1 MVVKVSTHLPTS
13 ADHAWR
19 VLARRDTFLYA
30 TRGAFGYAVSADR
43 WPEELHEGQ
52 EIQIRI
58 LFFRS
63 IPAWRHHVRLVRVDE
78 GRREILSQERGGFI
92 RAWNHR
98 IRIEPENTVRCRYT
112 DEIEIR
118 AGIVTPLVWAF
129 AHLSLRYRQL
139 RLRRLIQWF
148 VKATLLRR

>member
-1 MVVKVSTHLPTS
+1 MVVKVHTQLPTS

-19 VLARRDTFLYA
+19 VLARRDTFPYA
-30 TRGAFGYAVSADR
+30 TCGAFGYTGAERS
-43 WPEELHEGQ
+43 PEELHEGQ
-52 EIQIRI
+52 EIQTRI
-58 LFFRS
+58 LFS
-63 IPAWRHHVRLVRVDE
+63 HLIPAWRHHLRLVHVDE

-98 IRIEPENTVRCRYT
+98 VYIEPENTVRCRYT

-139 RLRRLIQWF
+139 RLRRLIQWL

>member
-1 MVVKVSTHLPTS
+1 MV
-13 ADHAWR
+13 
-19 VLARRDTFLYA
+19 RRDTFLY
-30 TRGAFGYAVSADR
+30 TIRGAFGYQGADR

-52 EIQIRI
+52 EIQDRI
-58 LFFRS
+58 LFLRL

-78 GRREILSQERGGFI
+78 KRREILSQERGGFI

-98 IRIEPENTVRCRYT
+98 IHIEPENTARCRYI

-118 AGIVTPLVWAF
+118 AGILTPLVWAF

-139 RLRRLIQWF
+139 RLRRLIQWL
-148 VKATLLRR
+148 VKATLLRC